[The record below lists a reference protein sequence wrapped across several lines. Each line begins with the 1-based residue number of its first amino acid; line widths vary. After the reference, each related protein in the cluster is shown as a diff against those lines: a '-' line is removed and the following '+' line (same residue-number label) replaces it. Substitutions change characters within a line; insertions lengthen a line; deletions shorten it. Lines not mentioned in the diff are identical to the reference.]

1 MITLFLSN
9 QEVKNIKGF
18 LENTA
23 EEYFD
28 FSGVGSNGHS
38 GRYYVDVIKTDNMVV
53 INEDKDAVRIVGL
66 GMFYIEDEDY

>member
-18 LENTA
+18 LENA

-28 FSGVGSNGHS
+28 FSGVGGNGHS
-38 GRYYVDVIKTDNMVV
+38 GRYYVDVIKTDNHVI
-53 INEDKDAVRIVGL
+53 INEDDDAVRVVGL

>member
-1 MITLFLSN
+1 MVTLFLSN

-18 LENTA
+18 LENS

-38 GRYYVDVIKTDNMVV
+38 GRYYVDVLKTDSIVV
-53 INEDKDAVRIVGL
+53 ANEDEDAVRIVGL